1 MTVFTAVLAVMLAVV
16 LTRLAIFVMAEVQAV
31 VVTTID
37 VHDTLLNDY
46 PLAGLVGA
54 DCRTGT
60 AANRTTNDGTLAA
73 TDLMTNGS
81 AGSTA
86 NRAADHRISVCGI
99 RRGCQSGHCQA
110 QRSQAREC
118 VGLGH
123 FATSRFEDRDA
134 LNP

>member
-1 MTVFTAVLAVMLAVV
+1 MAVFTAVLAVMLAVV
-16 LTRLAIFVMAEVQAV
+16 LARLAIFVMAEVQAV

-37 VHDTLLNDY
+37 VHDTLLNNH

-60 AANRTTNDGTLAA
+60 AANRPTQDGTFAA
-73 TDLMTNGS
+73 ADFMADGRT
-81 AGSTA
+81 GSTA
-86 NRAADHRISVCGI
+86 NRATDHCVGICGI
-99 RRGCQSGHCQA
+99 SRGCQSGHCQA

-123 FATSRFEDRDA
+123 FATQG
-134 LNP
+134 LKTGMH